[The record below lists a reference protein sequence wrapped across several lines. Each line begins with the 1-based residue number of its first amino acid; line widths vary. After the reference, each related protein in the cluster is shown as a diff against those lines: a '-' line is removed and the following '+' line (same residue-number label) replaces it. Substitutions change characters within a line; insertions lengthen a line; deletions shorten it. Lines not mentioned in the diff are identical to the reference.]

1 MKFGTGSVLY
11 SCQDFVRN
19 PFHRCFCAH
28 SRGWYWVFLYPF
40 DRVVL
45 STTIVPDDPD
55 AVPKERVVVQYK
67 HKYEYKYK
75 YKTKYDAP

>member
-28 SRGWYWVFLYPF
+28 SECATECF

-45 STTIVPDDPD
+45 STTIVPNDPD